1 MKILEKEIGLRDETR
16 GAEQIRD
23 ILESEA
29 YAQRAHSLAETQQ
42 TLATRTGD
50 VVQQIQEL
58 EGQGLEF
65 PDEIALLTRVEEVM
79 REAGDLLA
87 RPDTGPEP
95 IAAETEAIELLL
107 QAQRVTPPK
116 GGGGGGSTPGGGGS
130 GDTQEAALALIG
142 RGEETNATPKGRTTS
157 QTTGTTGSGFPTEF
171 RTGLDTYFGE
181 LEK

>member
-50 VVQQIQEL
+50 VVRQIQEL
-58 EGQGLEF
+58 ESQGLEF
-65 PDEIALLTRVEEVM
+65 PNEIALLTRVEEVM

-87 RPDTGPEP
+87 RPDTSPEP

-107 QAQRVTPPK
+107 QAQRVAPPK
-116 GGGGGGSTPGGGGS
+116 GGGGGSTPGGGGS

-142 RGEETNATPKGRTTS
+142 RGEETNATPKDRTTS
-157 QTTGTTGSGFPTEF
+157 QTVGTTGSGFPTEF

>member
-1 MKILEKEIGLRDETR
+1 MKILEKEIGLREETR

-23 ILESEA
+23 ILESAA
-29 YAQRAHSLAETQQ
+29 YAQRANGLAETQLA
-42 TLATRTGD
+42 LATRTGD

-58 EGQGLEF
+58 ESQGLEF
-65 PDEIALLTRVEEVM
+65 PDEIQLLTRVEAVM
-79 REAGDLLA
+79 REARDLLA
-87 RPDTGPEP
+87 RPDTGAEP

-107 QAQRVTPPK
+107 QAQRVKPK
-116 GGGGGGSTPGGGGS
+116 GGGGGGSTPGGGGT

-142 RGEETNATPKGRTTS
+142 RGEETNATPKDRVTS

-171 RTGLDTYFGE
+171 RAGLDVYFGE

>member
-29 YAQRAHSLAETQQ
+29 YAQRANGLADTQLA
-42 TLATRTGD
+42 LATRTGD
-50 VVQQIQEL
+50 VVQQLQEL
-58 EGQGLEF
+58 ESKGLQF
-65 PDEIALLTRVEEVM
+65 PNEIALLARVEEVM
-79 REAGDLLA
+79 REARDLLA
-87 RPDTGPEP
+87 RPDTGAEP

-107 QAQRVTPPK
+107 QAQRVQPPK

-142 RGEETNATPKGRTTS
+142 RGEETNATPKDRTTS

-171 RTGLDTYFGE
+171 RAGLDAYFGE